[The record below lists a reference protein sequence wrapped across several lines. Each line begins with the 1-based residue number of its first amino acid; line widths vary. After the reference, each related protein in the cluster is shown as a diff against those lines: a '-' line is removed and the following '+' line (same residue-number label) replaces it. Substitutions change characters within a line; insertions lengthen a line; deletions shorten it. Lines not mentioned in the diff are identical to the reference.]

1 MKEPILPF
9 FRPLEKIEK
18 VSDFYNNGHKNIRY
32 CYRKGGGVQVEVAWC
47 FSFVIM
53 TLNIKCM
60 DRAICNNSV
69 YRWFGF
75 CYCFLS
81 RSYNNIYGILCFY
94 NSLTSVFFFKSL
106 MEQLVFGSK

>member
-60 DRAICNNSV
+60 DRAI
-69 YRWFGF
+69 
-75 CYCFLS
+75 FLVRGDYLAPFIS
-81 RSYNNIYGILCFY
+81 
-94 NSLTSVFFFKSL
+94 TSVRL
-106 MEQLVFGSK
+106 AGV

>member
-1 MKEPILPF
+1 MWENRFNERTDSPLF

-18 VSDFYNNGHKNIRY
+18 VSDFCNNGHKNIRY

-60 DRAICNNSV
+60 DRAI
-69 YRWFGF
+69 
-75 CYCFLS
+75 FLV
-81 RSYNNIYGILCFY
+81 RGDYLAPL
-94 NSLTSVFFFKSL
+94 SLL
-106 MEQLVFGSK
+106 R